1 MIRRHA
7 TAFRL
12 LLAVIDAS
20 TAIAVLALAGLYRFG
35 SLGPFNPLFPGLD
48 SPAGPLAV
56 YAIGW
61 LFALWSQG
69 LYRPRARL
77 RMRSEIVDVLRATLA
92 FTAGVLSLLF
102 LFKLPDVSRAVLL
115 LVFPILAVSAFAER
129 LVLRLILTS
138 LRQRG
143 RNTRFVLVVGVGS
156 RAQAF
161 ADLVELHQTLGL
173 RVIGHL
179 DPVSDEEVAV
189 SRPVIGRLA
198 DIESVLH
205 ANVVDEVAICLP
217 LSQWAK
223 TDEIARLCE
232 EEGKIVR
239 IPMFVLEHTLSTGR
253 VEEFAGIPI
262 YSIVSGPDRVV
273 AMLGKRALDI
283 IGAVAGLIVT
293 APLALG
299 IAIAIRR
306 DSPGPVLFRQRRVGL
321 HGRTFEVVKFRTM
334 IDGAEER
341 LDELQGRNEIRGH
354 AFKITDDPRITKVGH
369 WLRRTSLD
377 ELPQLWNVLA
387 GEMSLVGPRPPLP
400 TEVAGYDIWHRR
412 RLSMKPGITG
422 LWQVRSR
429 SEQDFDRW
437 VEADLE
443 YIDRWTFWLD
453 LRIMLQTIPA
463 VIGRSG
469 R

>member
-12 LLAVIDAS
+12 LLAVIDAT
-20 TAIAVLALAGLYRFG
+20 TAIAVLAIAGVLRFG
-35 SLGPFNPLFPGLD
+35 SQGPFDPLFPGLPD
-48 SPAGPLAV
+48 PTGPLVV
-56 YAIGW
+56 YAFGW
-61 LFALWSQG
+61 LLALWSQG

-77 RMRSEIVDVLRATLA
+77 RMRTEIVDVLRATLA
-92 FTAGVLSLLF
+92 FAAGVLSLLF

-115 LVFPILAVSAFAER
+115 VVFPVLAFSAFAER

-143 RNTRFVLVVGVGS
+143 RNTRFVLVVGVGQ

-161 ADLVELHQTLGL
+161 ADLVEMHQTLGL

-179 DPVSDEEVAV
+179 DPGSDEPV
-189 SRPVIGRLA
+189 SVTRPVIGLLA
-198 DIESVLH
+198 DIETVMH
-205 ANVVDEVAICLP
+205 TTVVDEVAICLP
-217 LSQWAK
+217 LSEWAK

-239 IPMFVLEHTLSTGR
+239 IPMFVLEHTLATGR

-262 YSIVSGPDRVV
+262 YSLVSGPDRIA
-273 AMLGKRALDI
+273 AMLGKRALDVV
-283 IGAVAGLIVT
+283 GALAGVILT
-293 APLALG
+293 GPLAVW
-299 IAIAIRR
+299 IAISIRR
-306 DSPGPVLFRQRRVGL
+306 DSPGPILFRQRRVGL
-321 HGRTFEVVKFRTM
+321 HGRTFDVVKFRTM
-334 IDGAEER
+334 VDGAEDR
-341 LDELQGRNEIRGH
+341 LDELQEHNEIRGH
-354 AFKITDDPRITKVGH
+354 AFKITDDPRITPVGR

-387 GEMSLVGPRPPLP
+387 GQMSLVGPRPPLP
-400 TEVAGYDIWHRR
+400 SEVAGYDIWHRR
-412 RLSMKPGITG
+412 RLSMKPGMTG
-422 LWQVRSR
+422 LWQVRAR
-429 SEQDFDRW
+429 NEQDFDRW
-437 VEADLE
+437 VETDLE
-443 YIDRWTFWLD
+443 YIDRWSLWLD

-463 VIGRSG
+463 VVGRSG